1 MDSNVASD
9 VPFNVKMRDAR
20 QKKQSLT
27 AAKTISPPK
36 TIKSLLVAVNLAL
49 SVKILAE
56 VI

>member
-1 MDSNVASD
+1 MDSNVASN